1 MPYLVHKRFKKNKDQ
16 HEKKKK
22 INEKAFSNKNISN
35 NIRNQIIMVNGNHE
49 TIKYKSIGYK
59 VSFFFPPIF
68 SSPALIQSSF

>member
-1 MPYLVHKRFKKNKDQ
+1 M
-16 HEKKKK
+16 
-22 INEKAFSNKNISN
+22 NEKTFSNKNISN
-35 NIRNQIIMVNGNHE
+35 SIRNQSIMVNGNHE